1 MPKVIDYYFM
11 IVGVI
16 VGSFVVAITF
26 GIPVALWLL
35 Q

>member
-11 IVGVI
+11 ILGVI
-16 VGSFVVAITF
+16 VGSFAVAITF
-26 GIPVALWLL
+26 GIPVARWLL